1 MPWSN
6 HGDILQPTF
15 YRVIIDMSDAAK
27 YPTSGNTGGGVTPN
41 PSEVLTGSDYY
52 YDNSGTK
59 NYDKP
64 TTDAKGLLRERGNMR
79 WEKVVQQLGKHVQCD
94 IMNVNIT
101 EANGDAQASALGFT
115 VRYERD
121 SFNREEDVVTPGS
134 YLTGADCI
142 KQLVATGITSSHSIL
157 RTNVWQPV
165 SQSDVPG
172 QQISVTA
179 TSPNATYSTI
189 LGTITVETV
198 ATAGSGIE
206 ETAQYVL

>member
-15 YRVIIDMSDAAK
+15 YRVIVDMSDAAK
-27 YPTSGNTGGGVTPN
+27 FPTSGTTGGGVTPN
-41 PSEVLTGSDYY
+41 PSEVLSGSNYY
-52 YDNSGTK
+52 YNNSGAK
-59 NYDKP
+59 NYTKP

-79 WEKVVQQLGKHVQCD
+79 WEKVVEQLGKYAQCD
-94 IMNVNIT
+94 IMNINII
-101 EANGDAQASALGFT
+101 EANGDAQATSLGFT

-121 SFNREEDVVTPGS
+121 EFNREEDVGTPGS
-134 YLTGADCI
+134 YLTGSDCI
-142 KQLVATGITSSHSIL
+142 KQLVATGITTTHTIL
-157 RTNVWQPV
+157 RTNVWTPV
-165 SQSDVPG
+165 ANSDVPG

-179 TSPNATYSTI
+179 TAPSTFSTVSGI
-189 LGTITVETV
+189 ITIETV

>member
-15 YRVIIDMSDAAK
+15 YRVIIDMSNATN
-27 YPTSGNTGGGVTPN
+27 YPTAGTTGGGVTPN
-41 PSEVLTGSDYY
+41 PSEVKSGSNYY
-52 YDNSGTK
+52 YNNSGTP
-59 NYDKP
+59 NYTAP
-64 TTDAKGLLRERGNMR
+64 STDAAGLLRERGNMR
-79 WEKVVQQLGKHVQCD
+79 WEKVVLALGKYAQCD
-94 IMNVNIT
+94 IMNINII
-101 EANGDAQASALGFT
+101 EANGDAQATSLGFT

-121 SFNREEDVVTPGS
+121 AFNREEDVATPGS
-134 YLTGADCI
+134 YLTGANCI
-142 KQLVATGITSSHSIL
+142 KQLVATGITTTHTIL
-157 RTNVWQPV
+157 RSNVWQPV
-165 SQSDVPG
+165 TSSDTPG
-172 QQISVTA
+172 QQMSVTA

>member
-6 HGDILQPTF
+6 HGDILHPTF
-15 YRVIIDMSDAAK
+15 YRVIVDMSDGAK
-27 YPTSGNTGGGVTPN
+27 FPTTGTTGGGVTPN
-41 PSEVLTGSDYY
+41 PSEVLSGSNYY
-52 YDNSGTK
+52 YNNGGSK

-79 WEKVVQQLGKHVQCD
+79 WEKVVQELSKYAQCD
-94 IMNVNIT
+94 IMNINIT
-101 EANGDAQASALGFT
+101 EANGDAQATSIGFT

-121 SFNREEDVVTPGS
+121 EFNREEDVATPGS
-134 YLTGADCI
+134 YLTGANCI
-142 KQLVATGITSSHSIL
+142 KQLVATGITTTHSAL

-172 QQISVTA
+172 QQMSVTA

-189 LGTITVETV
+189 LGTITVETI
-198 ATAGSGIE
+198 ATSGSGIE